1 MNHLADGLFRA
12 LSLWIVVRSV
22 VHVTDT
28 GAVHIV
34 WPMWVFLTVSGLFGL
49 ACSRLWGR
57 I

>member
-22 VHVTDT
+22 VHVSDT
-28 GAVHIV
+28 GAVHVV

-49 ACSRLWGR
+49 ACSRWWGR